1 MKIIVR
7 SLDDGPDDLF
17 SQTPFEAEILRQ
29 IPGPDRPDYW
39 LASLTKPLHWRR
51 DGKDTLVTHIVVGA
65 RMVGTQIGPAM
76 RDMGINI
83 SYVTD
88 QSTLADATLDFKK
101 SIYVAIGFAD
111 SV

>member
-1 MKIIVR
+1 
-7 SLDDGPDDLF
+7 
-17 SQTPFEAEILRQ
+17 
-29 IPGPDRPDYW
+29 
-39 LASLTKPLHWRR
+39 
-51 DGKDTLVTHIVVGA
+51 
-65 RMVGTQIGPAM
+65 MVGTQIGPAM